1 MNDYK
6 TDSLENPYI
15 LSDKVSLSKNK
26 RRNQLANL

>member
-26 RRNQLANL
+26 RIEI